1 MSRRHQFENHHKW
14 DEWSDWNE
22 CYVTCGNGTASRVRA
37 CYDWEG
43 NISKECDGM
52 GVEVQTCA
60 MQKCMTG
67 TPVVQET
74 TDGECPD
81 SSGPVLRLSLLVYS
95 SP

>member
-1 MSRRHQFENHHKW
+1 M
-14 DEWSDWNE
+14 
-22 CYVTCGNGTASRVRA
+22 RA

-81 SSGPVLRLSLLVYS
+81 SSGPVLRLSLLEYS
-95 SP
+95 PPCN